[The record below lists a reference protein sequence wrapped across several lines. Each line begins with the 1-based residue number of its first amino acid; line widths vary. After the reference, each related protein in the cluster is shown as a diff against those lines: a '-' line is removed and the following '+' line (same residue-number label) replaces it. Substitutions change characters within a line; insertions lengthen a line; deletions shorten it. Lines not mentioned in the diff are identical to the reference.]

1 MSIEVKGGREHT
13 SGGSGVIT
21 KTAKLNLVDLAGSE
35 RWDTSGADAD
45 RHMRRELT
53 QINTSLSAL
62 GNCIAR
68 LTEDDH
74 VHVPYRDSQV
84 DFFFLSLFHC
94 EERHL
99 CCCCARSSLSPF
111 PSLSV
116 FTLSLS
122 HSLTLSLFSSSF
134 FSPFPVHI
142 SNIADT
148 TFGRFSRW

>member
-13 SGGSGVIT
+13 NSGSGVIT

-68 LTEDDH
+68 LTEEDH

-84 DFFFLSLFHC
+84 YIFDILSLHF
-94 EERHL
+94 
-99 CCCCARSSLSPF
+99 
-111 PSLSV
+111 
-116 FTLSLS
+116 
-122 HSLTLSLFSSSF
+122 
-134 FSPFPVHI
+134 
-142 SNIADT
+142 
-148 TFGRFSRW
+148 